1 MVMKRCVVVSAGIIN
16 DYEFI
21 KSLLRKDDFF
31 IFCDGGLRHASLLG
45 VKPDV
50 MIGDFDSCSED
61 DFKKWSSDCRIIS
74 LPREKDDTDTFAAVK
89 HALSEGFEDFL
100 LTGTMGLR
108 FDHAFANIGVL
119 LYLDNLHKKALM
131 ADDYSLMEI
140 AGNKTVYIDDTCS
153 FFSVLTVD
161 GDAGS
166 VSIKNAK
173 YPLEKAALSS
183 SFQIGVS
190 NEVLPGKTA
199 SVSAGQGRVLVVKV
213 R

>member
-1 MVMKRCVVVSAGIIN
+1 MNRCVIVSAGIIN
-16 DYEFI
+16 DYAFI
-21 KSLLRKDDFF
+21 KSLLKKDDFF
-31 IFCDGGLRHASLLG
+31 IFCDGGLRHADFLG

-50 MIGDFDSCSED
+50 MTGDFDSVSDED
-61 DFKKWSSDCRIIS
+61 YKRWSSQCRVIS
-74 LPREKDDTDTFAAVK
+74 LPREKDDTDTLAAVRF
-89 HALSEGFEDFL
+89 AISEGFDDFL
-100 LTGTMGLR
+100 LTGAMGFR

-119 LYLDNLHKKALM
+119 LYLNDLHKNALL

-140 AGNKTVYIDDTCS
+140 AGKNPVYIEDNYS

-161 GDAGS
+161 GDAGG
-166 VSIKNAK
+166 VCIKNAK
-173 YPLEKAALSS
+173 YPLENAVLKS